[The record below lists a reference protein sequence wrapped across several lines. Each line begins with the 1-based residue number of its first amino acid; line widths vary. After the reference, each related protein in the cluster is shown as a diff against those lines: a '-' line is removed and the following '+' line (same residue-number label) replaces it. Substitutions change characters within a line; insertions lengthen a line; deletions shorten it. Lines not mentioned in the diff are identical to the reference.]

1 MIQGQDYETLATMLG
16 THDFPPELVEEHNVR
31 ALMLHKVGG
40 GSSLGY
46 VGLVDLCRHCG
57 LGPKKDGS
65 GDRVQWSNIPDNTRV
80 RILRP
85 SGEPLEGMYRGT
97 VSAGIAAVKLDGM
110 EHVNEF
116 PIRNLEVVKGSLT
129 TPEEAKRQSQVSASD
144 KPTPLAQHLLDQE
157 AQASLMSGEWSKT
170 APGTPVLVAAGD
182 DTISGEFEAID
193 FDRAGC
199 LTIRFGGRT
208 HTVAV
213 EDVVLASE
221 VLAE

>member
-16 THDFPPELVEEHNVR
+16 THDFPAELVEEHNIR

-57 LGPKKDGS
+57 LGPKKDGE
-65 GDRVQWSNIPDNTRV
+65 GDRVQWSSLPDNTRV

-85 SGEPLEGMYRGT
+85 SGEPLEGVYRGT

-116 PIRNLEVVKGSLT
+116 PIRNLEVIKGPLA
-129 TPEEAKRQSQVSASD
+129 TPEEVKRQERVSAND

-157 AQASLMSGEWSKT
+157 AQAALMSGEWSK
-170 APGTPVLVAAGD
+170 AAFGTPVLVAAGD
-182 DTISGEFEAID
+182 DMIEGEFQGID
-193 FDRAGC
+193 VDRAGC
-199 LTIRFGGRT
+199 LTVRFGGRT
-208 HTVAV
+208 HAVAA
-213 EDVVLASE
+213 EDVVLASDVE
-221 VLAE
+221 V